1 MQIKILSQIKLDIT
15 NELASDNTNKSKLL
29 RIVTQKITSASLCFV
44 LSFKWNNEVKT
55 NSYGNS
61 ELNLSTALLEK
72 IIIKI
77 LFYLEY

>member
-15 NELASDNTNKSKLL
+15 NELAPDNTNKSKLL
-29 RIVTQKITSASLCFV
+29 RIVTQKITGASLCFV
-44 LSFKWNNEVKT
+44 LSFKWNNEVKI